1 MEEQHSGNGEVML
14 FSYLFGVVAG
24 LAISLILVTLVA
36 TTDVYLRQQRYNEM
50 QQSLDAKTAQEKLEA
65 EGYE

>member
-36 TTDVYLRQQRYNEM
+36 TTDVYLRQQRYNEI

>member
-14 FSYLFGVVAG
+14 FSYLFGVVVG

-36 TTDVYLRQQRYNEM
+36 TTDVYLRQQRYNKM

>member
-36 TTDVYLRQQRYNEM
+36 TTDVYLRQQRYNKM

>member
-50 QQSLDAKTAQEKLEA
+50 QQSLDEKTAQEKLEA

>member
-24 LAISLILVTLVA
+24 LAISLILVTIVA

>member
-24 LAISLILVTLVA
+24 LAISLIFVTLVA

>member
-50 QQSLDAKTAQEKLEA
+50 KQSLDAKTAQEKLEA

>member
-36 TTDVYLRQQRYNEM
+36 TTDVYLRQQRYNEI
-50 QQSLDAKTAQEKLEA
+50 QQSLDARAAQEKLEA

>member
-14 FSYLFGVVAG
+14 FNYLFGVVAG
-24 LAISLILVTLVA
+24 LAISLILFTVVA
-36 TTDVYLRQQRYNEM
+36 TTDVYLRQQRYNEI

>member
-24 LAISLILVTLVA
+24 LAISLILVTIVA
-36 TTDVYLRQQRYNEM
+36 TTDVYLRQQRYDEI
-50 QQSLDAKTAQEKLEA
+50 QQSLDAKAAQEKLEA

>member
-50 QQSLDAKTAQEKLEA
+50 QQSLDAKTVQEKLEA

>member
-14 FSYLFGVVAG
+14 FSHLFGVVAG

>member
-24 LAISLILVTLVA
+24 LAVSLILVTLVA

>member
-36 TTDVYLRQQRYNEM
+36 TTDVYLRQQRYNKM
-50 QQSLDAKTAQEKLEA
+50 QQSLDAKAAQEKLEA

>member
-1 MEEQHSGNGEVML
+1 MGEQHSGNGEVML

>member
-36 TTDVYLRQQRYNEM
+36 TTDVYLRQQRYDKM

>member
-1 MEEQHSGNGEVML
+1 MEEQHSGDGEVML

>member
-36 TTDVYLRQQRYNEM
+36 TTDVYLRQQRYNEI
-50 QQSLDAKTAQEKLEA
+50 QQSLDAKAAQEKLEA

>member
-24 LAISLILVTLVA
+24 LAISLILVTIVA
-36 TTDVYLRQQRYNEM
+36 TTDVYLKQQRYNEM

>member
-36 TTDVYLRQQRYNEM
+36 TTDVYLRQQRYDEI
-50 QQSLDAKTAQEKLEA
+50 QQSLDAKAAQEKLEV